1 MTFRKL
7 CSLAMASLLIASTPA
22 YSDEITVD
30 YHYQGDT
37 GVSLASM
44 IGGPLSVA
52 EFTDGRSVNDKQS
65 IEHADSDPLTLSGQT
80 PATLIQKTF
89 YQALQ
94 ASDASLADDSSLQLR
109 GNLLEMQIADNGDGL
124 EVLIRCELSLNN
136 QGRNAWQSVVFSRTQ
151 TDNKDI
157 NEALG
162 KGLDRLV
169 SELFMDDYFLME
181 LGIF

>member
-1 MTFRKL
+1 VTFRNL
-7 CSLAMASLLIASTPA
+7 CSLAMAGLLLTSVAA
-22 YSDEITVD
+22 VGEEISIE
-30 YHYQGDT
+30 YQYQGDT

-52 EFTDGRSVNDKQS
+52 EFTDGRSIADKQT
-65 IEHADSDPLTLSGQT
+65 IELSGEAPLTLNERA
-80 PATLIQKTF
+80 PATLIQETF
-89 YQALQ
+89 HQALQ
-94 ASDASLADDSSLQLR
+94 SSDASLADDSSLQLR
-109 GNLLEMQIADNGDGL
+109 GHLLELQITDNGEGL

-151 TDNKDI
+151 TDSKDI
-157 NEALG
+157 NEALS